1 MKTLNFILMAL
12 ILSSCK
18 IKDESIT
25 IVPPPIKE
33 SQASWDNQSQNSG
46 LITYIDNVGFLIT
59 PAAAQRYTLLTEKFG
74 NKIVPP
80 VKTSQGLTP
89 YEKNFILTPEYM
101 AIFMEL
107 SRINKQ

>member
-1 MKTLNFILMAL
+1 MTL

-18 IKDESIT
+18 IKDESVT

-59 PAAAQRYTLLTEKFG
+59 PAAAQRYSLLTERFG
-74 NKIVPP
+74 NKIVPA
-80 VKTSQGLTP
+80 VKISEGLMP